1 MQTSSFEG
9 KVAALTGAASG
20 IGRALAQGL
29 ARRGCHLALADL
41 QEEALAAVAAGIEGV
56 KVTAR
61 RLDVSKE
68 AEVRAWADEVA
79 RDHGRVNLV
88 FNNAGIS
95 YGATVKGAEDADF
108 RRVIDVDFW
117 GVVYGTRAFLP
128 RLEASGDGHVV
139 NTSSVFGLMA
149 FPGQCAYNSAK
160 FAVRGFTEC
169 LQIELA
175 MTGAPVH
182 ATSVHPGGIKTNIAR
197 VSKTHPSLAELGMDP
212 DRATAEFEKQFR
224 LTAEEAAEIIL
235 RGVQRNARR
244 VLVGG
249 DTRLMDWMQRLL
261 PGRYQAVVAAIS
273 RRQIAKARASLQRG

>member
-1 MQTSSFEG
+1 VQARSFEG
-9 KVAALTGAASG
+9 KVAAVTGASSG
-20 IGRALAQGL
+20 IGRALAEAL

-41 QEEALAAVAAGIEGV
+41 QEEALAATAAEVKGV
-56 KVTAR
+56 KVTRR
-61 RLDVSKE
+61 RLDVSKG
-68 AEVRAWADEVA
+68 AEVRAWAEEVV

-95 YGATVKGAEDADF
+95 YGASVKGAEEADF
-108 RRVIDVDFW
+108 RRVMEVDFW
-117 GVVYGTRAFLP
+117 GVVHGTRAFLP
-128 RLEASGDGHVV
+128 LLEASGDGHVV
-139 NTSSVFGLMA
+139 NTSSLFGLIG

-182 ATSVHPGGIKTNIAR
+182 ATSVHPGGIKTNIAKASR
-197 VSKTHPSLAELGMDP
+197 THASLAELGVDP
-212 DRATAEFEKQFR
+212 EKATAELEKQFR
-224 LTAEEAAEIIL
+224 LTAAEAAEIIL

-244 VLVGG
+244 VLVGV
-249 DTRLMDWMQRLL
+249 DARIMDWVQRML

-273 RRQIAKARASLQRG
+273 KRQAAKAAKAFRQG

>member
-1 MQTSSFEG
+1 VRARSFEG
-9 KVAALTGAASG
+9 KVAAVTGAASG
-20 IGRALAQGL
+20 IGRALAEALG
-29 ARRGCHLALADL
+29 RRGCHLALADL
-41 QEEALAAVAAGIEGV
+41 QDQELAATAAAIQGV
-56 KVTAR
+56 KVTTR

-68 AEVRAWADEVA
+68 AEVRAWAGEVV

-95 YGATVKGAEDADF
+95 YGATVKGAEEADF

-117 GVVYGTRAFLP
+117 GVVHGTRAFLP
-128 RLEASGDGHVV
+128 ALEASGDGHVV
-139 NTSSVFGLMA
+139 NTSSVFGLIA

-175 MTGAPVH
+175 ITGAPVS
-182 ATSVHPGGIKTNIAR
+182 ATSIHPGGIKTNIAK
-197 VSKTHPSLAELGMDP
+197 VSKTHGSLAELGFDP
-212 DRATAEFEKQFR
+212 ERATVEFEKQFR
-224 LTAEEAAEIIL
+224 LTPAEAAEVIL

-249 DTRLMDWMQRLL
+249 DARIMDWLQRLL
-261 PGRYQAVVAAIS
+261 PGRYQRLVAALG
-273 RRQIAKARASLQRG
+273 KYRASKSRALQVG